1 MAGSFPGQRTLAVG
15 SGGAPVTCVNLTSR
29 QSTTQLRFD
38 CGGYTDGTSGSPWVT
53 NFNVRTGTGTIVG
66 VIGGYQQGA
75 DTPAISYSS
84 YLGDAVHELYQQAVA
99 DESSS
104 AG

>member
-1 MAGSFPGQRTLAVG
+1 VAP
-15 SGGAPVTCVNLTSR
+15 PVTCVNQASR
-29 QSTTQLRFD
+29 QSATQLRFD

-53 NFNVRTGTGTIVG
+53 NFNARTASGIIVG
-66 VIGGYQQGA
+66 VIGGYQQGGY
-75 DTPAISYSS
+75 TPAISYSS
-84 YLGDAVHELYQQAVA
+84 YLGGAVHALYEQAVA